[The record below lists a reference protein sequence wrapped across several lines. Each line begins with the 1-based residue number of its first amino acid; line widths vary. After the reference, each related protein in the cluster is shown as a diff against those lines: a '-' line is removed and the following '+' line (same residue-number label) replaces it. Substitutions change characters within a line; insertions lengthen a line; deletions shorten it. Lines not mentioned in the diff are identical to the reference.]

1 MKSIF
6 QPFYPDKTC
15 RSSYDIDYEKLYASG
30 CRGLIYDIDNTLVEH
45 GAPANEKAVG
55 LFERLHSIGF
65 KTCLISN
72 NSEERVKPFAE
83 AVDSFYIWKAGK
95 PKGAGYIRCCEV
107 MGLEKSQVLFIGDQL
122 FTDIWGANRAG
133 IHNILVEKIGPKEE
147 IQIIL
152 KRRLEA
158 IVLFFYKRRKK
169 A

>member
-1 MKSIF
+1 MSILN
-6 QPFYPDKTC
+6 PFYPEKTAK
-15 RSSYDIDYEKLYASG
+15 SAYSIDYDRLYASG

-45 GAPANEKAVG
+45 GAPINKRAQA
-55 LFERLHSIGF
+55 LFDNLHSIGF

-72 NSEERVKPFAE
+72 NSEERVKPFAD
-83 AVDSFYIWKAGK
+83 AARSFYIWKAGK
-95 PKGAGYIRCCEV
+95 PKAEGYLKCCEV
-107 MGLEKSQVLFIGDQL
+107 MGLDKSKVLFIGDQL

-158 IVLFFYKRRKK
+158 IVMFFYKRRKK
-169 A
+169 NS